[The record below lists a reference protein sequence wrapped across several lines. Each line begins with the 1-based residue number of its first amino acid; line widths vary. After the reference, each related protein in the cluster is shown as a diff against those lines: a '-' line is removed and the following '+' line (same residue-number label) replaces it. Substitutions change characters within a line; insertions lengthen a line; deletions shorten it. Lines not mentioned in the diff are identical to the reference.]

1 MNEISKQWLKDFLA
15 YLELERNFSQ
25 HTICA
30 YEGDITSFLI
40 WLNDFSLEN
49 VTYSKIREY
58 VLFIQKFNYTRTTLA
73 RKISAIRS
81 FYKYLYRER
90 AVEINPASALR
101 IPKRSKS
108 LPKFL
113 TELEIEQIL
122 NTIDISTP
130 AGFRNKT
137 ILELLYATGMRISEL
152 SSLNFENL
160 NLENDEIKVFG
171 KGAKERIVLISHRAK
186 DILETYIKTVRPI
199 ITKEKDLSNPLPEDA
214 VFVNNTGFRL
224 QPQSVRLAIKDVT
237 EKLHFPKNVTPHVFR
252 HSFATKLLEKGADLR
267 IVQELLGHASISNT
281 QIYTHVTTEKM
292 KEVYNLTHPRA

>member
-1 MNEISKQWLKDFLA
+1 MNAVSKQWLKDFLA
-15 YLELERNFSQ
+15 YLEVERNFSS
-25 HTICA
+25 HTILA
-30 YEGDITSFLI
+30 YDGDITSFLI
-40 WLNDFSLEN
+40 WLCDFPLEE
-49 VTYSKIREY
+49 VTYAKIREY

-90 AVEINPASALR
+90 AVEINPANALR

-122 NTIDISTP
+122 NTIDITTP

-152 SSLNFENL
+152 SNLNFENL

-171 KGAKERIVLISHRAK
+171 KGSKERIVLVSHRAK
-186 DILETYIKTVRPI
+186 DILQTYIKTVRPI
-199 ITKEKDLSNPLPEDA
+199 ISKEKDLSNPTAQDA

-224 QPQSVRLAIKDVT
+224 QPQSVRLAIKDAT
-237 EKLHFPKNVTPHVFR
+237 EKLQFPKNVTPHVFR

-267 IVQELLGHASISNT
+267 VVQELLGHASISNT
-281 QIYTHVTTEKM
+281 QIYTHVTTERM
-292 KEVYNLTHPRA
+292 KEVYNSAHPRA

>member
-1 MNEISKQWLKDFLA
+1 MNKISKQWLKDFLV
-15 YLELERNFSQ
+15 YLGVERNFSN
-25 HTICA
+25 HTIMA
-30 YEGDITSFLI
+30 YDGDITSFLI
-40 WLNDFSLEN
+40 WLGDFPLEE
-49 VTYSKIREY
+49 VTYAKIREY

-90 AVEINPASALR
+90 VVEINPANALR
-101 IPKRSKS
+101 IPKRGKS
-108 LPKFL
+108 LPRFL
-113 TELEIEQIL
+113 TESEIEQIL

-152 SSLNFENL
+152 ANLNFEHL

-171 KGAKERIVLISHRAK
+171 KGSKERIVLVSHRAK
-186 DILETYIKTVRPI
+186 DILQTYIKTVRPLI
-199 ITKEKDLSNPLPEDA
+199 SKEKDLTNPMSQDA
-214 VFVNNTGFRL
+214 VFVNNTGYRL
-224 QPQSVRLAIKDVT
+224 QPQSVRGALRETAN
-237 EKLHFPKNVTPHVFR
+237 KLQFPKSMSPHVFR

-267 IVQELLGHASISNT
+267 VVQELLGHASISNT

-292 KEVYNLTHPRA
+292 KEVYNSTHPRA